1 MTLGTVVHKCLGA
14 RVLENVRT
22 GSDGFI
28 VRAAVPADH
37 EMSRARILP
46 GQFFMLRDPRAGF
59 PFLSRPFSVLDYAV
73 GSDGRVHELSFLFKV
88 VGRGTAMLA
97 SLEPGSPLEV
107 VGPLGNT
114 WPDPGPRRV
123 VSVAGGIG
131 IPPLYLEL
139 QHARR
144 QGLSLARYTLIY
156 GARSAGQLYLAS
168 EIEALGVR
176 TNVSTEDGSAGRRGR
191 VDALL
196 RDLLAAEPASALEI
210 HACGPERMLEVVG
223 GLAAEARV
231 RCFLSLETFMGCGF
245 GVCNACAVKVRD
257 ASRAEGFKYERC
269 CREGSIFDQS
279 RLLWD

>member
-1 MTLGTVVHKCLGA
+1 
-14 RVLENVRT
+14 
-22 GSDGFI
+22 
-28 VRAAVPADH
+28 
-37 EMSRARILP
+37 MSRARILP

-59 PFLSRPFSVLDYAV
+59 PFLSRPFSVLDYAL

-97 SLEPGSPLEV
+97 SLEPGSQLDV
-107 VGPLGNT
+107 VGPLGNS
-114 WPDPGPRRV
+114 WPDPGTRRV
-123 VSVAGGIG
+123 VAVAGGIG

-144 QGLSLARYTLIY
+144 QGQSLARHTLLY
-156 GARSAGQLYLAS
+156 GARSAGQLYLS
-168 EIEALGVR
+168 REIEALSVR
-176 TNVSTEDGSAGRRGR
+176 MHVATEDGSSGRRGR
-191 VDALL
+191 VDTLL
-196 RDLLAAEPASALEI
+196 RELLAAESAPTLEI

-223 GLAAEARV
+223 TLAGEARV

-269 CREGSIFDQS
+269 CREGSIFEQS
-279 RLLWD
+279 RLMWD